1 MSVVIQNLVRNAPGT
16 RKRLLN
22 DVSLDV
28 PTGSFVALVGPS
40 GAGKTTLLRAIAGL
54 DTCESGAL
62 LLDGQKVENMQDRAR
77 KIGFVFQNY
86 ALFPHMTVARNISFG
101 LDVQPR
107 AIRPSKNDIAARV
120 QELLAL
126 MQLPDMGKAYPA
138 RLSGGQRQRVALAR
152 ALATGPGVLLLD
164 EPFGALD
171 PIVRRAIR
179 SWLRSLHDR
188 LGLTTILVTHDQE
201 EALEVADRIVVM
213 QQGSI
218 VQDATP
224 EVLDREPATAFVM
237 EFLGEAAIFRGVV
250 QEGWFTPD
258 EEGVLPFA
266 VTGEISSG
274 PADAMIRPFEIAVA
288 SPDLA
293 QGQVIPIS
301 SQGVRNGYRHYLAR
315 LKDRTIA
322 VHIPDYA
329 EENAFPNGDGVLDIS
344 RSRLFRNGKR
354 YV

>member
-1 MSVVIQNLVRNAPGT
+1 MSVLIQNLVRCAPGT

-28 PTGSFVALVGPS
+28 PTGAFVALVGPS

-54 DTCESGAL
+54 DTCESGSL

-107 AIRPSKNDIAARV
+107 AMRPSHGEIAARV
-120 QELLAL
+120 QELLDL

-152 ALATGPGVLLLD
+152 ALATGPGLLLLD

-171 PIVRRAIR
+171 PIVRRTIR

-218 VQDATP
+218 MQDASP
-224 EVLDREPATAFVM
+224 EELDKEPATAFVM
-237 EFLGEAAIFRGVV
+237 EFLGESATFRGVV
-250 QEGWFTPD
+250 QDGWFTP
-258 EEGVLPFA
+258 EEDGVLPFA
-266 VTGEISSG
+266 VAAEIAPG
-274 PADAMIRPFEIAVA
+274 PADAMIRPFEITIA
-288 SPDLA
+288 SADLV
-293 QGQVIPIS
+293 QGQTVPIS

-322 VHIPDYA
+322 VHIPDYTG
-329 EENAFPNGDGVLDIS
+329 ENVLSESSGVLDIS
-344 RSRLFRNGKR
+344 RARLFRDGKR
-354 YV
+354 YS